1 VDAEIGMSTDKIG
14 ARGLIGLDELTC
26 YMSAYK

>member
-26 YMSAYK
+26 